1 MYTSDQLAEGLNL
14 ARAQMDAAKTDA
26 HREYWQVVVDTML
39 QATLVKMN
47 AERNGEKAPMR
58 SIFAPPVNRA
68 A

>member
-39 QATLVKMN
+39 QATISKMN
-47 AERNGEKAPMR
+47 AERNPAPAKPR
-58 SIFAPPVNRA
+58 SIFEPPVRA

>member
-14 ARAQMDAAKTDA
+14 ARAQMAAAKSEA

-39 QATLVKMN
+39 QATLHKMN
-47 AERNGEKAPMR
+47 AERNPVAAPQR
-58 SIFAPPVNRA
+58 SIFAPPARA